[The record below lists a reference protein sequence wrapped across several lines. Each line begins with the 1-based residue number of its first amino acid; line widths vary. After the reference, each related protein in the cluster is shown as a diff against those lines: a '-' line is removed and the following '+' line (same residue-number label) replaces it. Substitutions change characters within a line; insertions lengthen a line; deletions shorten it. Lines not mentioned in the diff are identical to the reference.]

1 MKAINRRVFLQG
13 SSAAVVGTST
23 MQRGKVRSANDKV
36 VLGLMGCGGRGVR
49 LLHFLLQRDDV
60 AIKYLCDANTRQFAR
75 ALEELDSAGVPRAKT
90 VTDFREM
97 LDDPEVDALFNVTP
111 DHWHALGTV
120 MACQAGKD
128 VYVEKP
134 LAVDINE
141 GRKMIEA
148 ARKYDRVVQVGTQTR
163 SASYVHEAREYIQS
177 GGLGDVYI
185 VRVCNM
191 MQHPARPKGPE
202 RTVPEGLDWDLWC
215 GPAPLFPYSPGGW
228 WFERWDFS
236 CGGIFGDAIHQLDLA
251 RMMLSLECP
260 SAVSQVG
267 GVHHFT
273 DGREIPDTQV
283 ATYEFG
289 DITMVFEAGL
299 WMPYM
304 KKIPNSIRDSDQL
317 PEWRFCS
324 THVEILGTEAMM
336 FFGRQGGGWQVFD
349 ENNTEPIVT
358 TYGRQADQEHIA
370 NFIECMRTRKKPIAD
385 IEEGH
390 RSTLLAHLANT
401 SYRVGNQRLLFDSQ
415 TERYTNCEEANQ
427 FLKRS
432 YREPW
437 VLKDEV

>member
-1 MKAINRRVFLQG
+1 MQEINRRIFLQS
-13 SSAAVVGTST
+13 SSAAVVGAST
-23 MQRGKVRSANDKV
+23 LKQGSANDRI

-49 LLHFLLQRDDV
+49 LLHFLLQRNDV
-60 AIKYLCDANTRQFAR
+60 SIKYLCDANSRLFAR
-75 ALEELDSAGVPRAKT
+75 ALEELESAGKPRAKT
-90 VTDFREM
+90 VSDFREI
-97 LDDPEVDALFNVTP
+97 LDDPEVDALVNATP
-111 DHWHALGTV
+111 DHWHAVATV

-141 GRKMIEA
+141 GRKMVEA
-148 ARKYDRVVQVGTQTR
+148 ARKYQRVVQVGTQTR
-163 SASYVHEAREYIQS
+163 SAEYVQQAKQYIDS
-177 GGLGDVYI
+177 GGLGNVYL

-191 MQHPARPKGPE
+191 MEHPTRPRGPE
-202 RTVPEGLDWDLWC
+202 RPVPQGLDWDLWC
-215 GPAPLFPYSPGGW
+215 GPAPLVPYSPGRW

-251 RMMLSLECP
+251 RMILDLDCP
-260 SAVSQVG
+260 TSVSQVG
-267 GVHHFT
+267 GIKHLS

-324 THVEILGTEAMM
+324 THLEILGTESMM

-349 ENNTEPIVT
+349 INNTEPLVT
-358 TYGRQADQEHIA
+358 TYGRQADAEHIA
-370 NFIECMRTRKKPIAD
+370 DFIDCMRSREKPVAD

-401 SYRVGNQRLLFDSQ
+401 SFRVGNRQLLFDS
-415 TERYTNCEEANQ
+415 EKEHYTNCEEANQ
-427 FLKRS
+427 FLKRN

>member
-1 MKAINRRVFLQG
+1 MVGASSIKQKA
-13 SSAAVVGTST
+13 SA
-23 MQRGKVRSANDKV
+23 SANNKV
-36 VLGLMGCGGRGVR
+36 VIGMMGCGGRGVR

-60 AIKYLCDANTRQFAR
+60 EIKYLCDANTRLFAR
-75 ALEELDSAGVPRAKT
+75 ALEELESADAPRAKT
-90 VTDFREM
+90 VTDFREI
-97 LDDPEVDALFNVTP
+97 LDDPEVDALFNATP
-111 DHWHALGTV
+111 DHWHAIATV

-141 GRKMIEA
+141 GRRMVEA

-163 SASYVHEAREYIQS
+163 SATYVHEARDYIES
-177 GGLGDVYI
+177 GGLGDVHM
-185 VRVCNM
+185 VKVFNM
-191 MQHPARPKGPE
+191 MQHPTRQKGAERP
-202 RTVPEGLDWDLWC
+202 VPGGLDWDLWC
-215 GPAPLFPYSPGGW
+215 GPAPLLPYAPGRW

-251 RMMLSLECP
+251 RMILDLGYP
-260 SAVSQVG
+260 SSVSQVG
-267 GVHHFT
+267 GVRHFS
-273 DGREIPDTQV
+273 DGREIPDTQI

-304 KKIPNSIRDSDQL
+304 KKIPNSIRDSDQH

-349 ENNTEPIVT
+349 VNNTEPVLT
-358 TYGRQADQEHIA
+358 TYGRQADAEHIA
-370 NFIECMRTRKKPIAD
+370 NFIDSLRSREKPIAD

-401 SYRVGNQRLLFDSQ
+401 SYRVGNERLLFDSDN
-415 TERYTNCEEANQ
+415 ERYTNSEEANQ

-437 VLKDEV
+437 VLKDQV

>member
-1 MKAINRRVFLQG
+1 MKDISRRVFLQG
-13 SSAAVVGTST
+13 SSAALVGSSTVGQGKGTSP
-23 MQRGKVRSANDKV
+23 SDKV
-36 VLGLMGCGGRGVR
+36 VLGIMGCGGRGVR
-49 LLHFLLQRDDV
+49 LLNFLMQRDDV
-60 AIKYLCDANTRQFAR
+60 AVKYLCDADSRRFGQ
-75 ALEELDSAGVPRAKT
+75 ALEELESAGAPRATT
-90 VTDFREM
+90 VTDFRKI
-97 LDDPEVDALFNVTP
+97 LDDPEIDAFFNATP
-111 DHWHALGTV
+111 DHWHALATV

-141 GRKMIEA
+141 GKKMVEA

-163 SASYVHEAREYIQS
+163 SAAYVREAREYIQS
-177 GGLGDVYI
+177 GGLGEVHM

-191 MQHPARPKGPE
+191 MEHPPRPQGPE
-202 RTVPEGLDWDLWC
+202 RPIPQGLDWDLWC
-215 GPAPLFPYSPGGW
+215 GPAPLLAYSPGGW
-228 WFERWDFS
+228 WSERWALS

-251 RMMLSLECP
+251 RMMLNLGCP

-267 GVHHFT
+267 GVQHFK
-273 DGREIPDTQV
+273 DGREIPDTQI

-289 DITMVFEAGL
+289 NITMVFEAGL

-304 KKIPNSIRDSDQL
+304 KKIPNTVRDSDQL

-336 FFGRQGGGWQVFD
+336 FFGRQGGGWQVFNVD
-349 ENNTEPIVT
+349 NTEPVLT
-358 TYGRQADQEHIA
+358 TYGRQADQDHIS
-370 NFIECMRTRKKPIAD
+370 NFIDCIRSRERPVAD

-401 SYRVGNQRLLFDSQ
+401 SYRVGNMRLLFDSEK
-415 TERYTNCEEANQ
+415 ERYTNCDEANQ

-437 VLKDEV
+437 VLKDQV